1 MKPPL
6 VDRINRVVL
15 AVVGIIVAAAGIA
28 IVLHSSGALG
38 RDRAGSPVVSSPTAA
53 WYADNGSW
61 LWPTVGVVGLVVIGL
76 CVWWISAQLRT
87 RGTERLELGRSQ
99 EGALSVSV
107 SHLEDCIERDAT
119 EYDEIRRARAKV
131 SVEDDVVLVAL
142 TLSVGPPYDVARA
155 IARVTGTVLP
165 HLAVTLDE
173 PNPKT
178 IRTTITV
185 EAAEAAMTRLQ

>member
-6 VDRINRVVL
+6 VDRINRAML
-15 AVVGIIVAAAGIA
+15 AVIGVLVVAAGIV

-38 RDRAGSPVVSSPTAA
+38 SARASSPVVSSPTAQ
-53 WYADNGSW
+53 WYAANGDW

-76 CVWWISAQLRT
+76 SVWWISAQLRT
-87 RGTERLELGRSQ
+87 RGSERLELGRTPH
-99 EGALSVSV
+99 GALSVSV
-107 SHLEDCIERDAT
+107 SHLEDCIEHDAT
-119 EYDEIRRARAKV
+119 RYDEIRRARAKV

-173 PNPKT
+173 PNPKS

-185 EAAEAAMTRLQ
+185 EAAEAAMSRLQ